1 MQQHTQFDR
10 EPEMESSFDIRNIDS
25 PEAIRLL
32 SNALQDLPGITHI
45 DISTTRQTVTVEHGR
60 LLSAEDIQQAI
71 SDAGFGVDDAT
82 Y

>member
-1 MQQHTQFDR
+1 
-10 EPEMESSFDIRNIDS
+10 MESCFDIRNIDS

-45 DISTTRQTVTVEHGR
+45 DISVVHQTVTVEHGR
-60 LLSAEDIQQAI
+60 LLSTEDIQQAI
-71 SDAGFGVDDAT
+71 ADAGFGVDNTA

>member
-1 MQQHTQFDR
+1 
-10 EPEMESSFDIRNIDS
+10 MESCFDIRNIDS

-45 DISTTRQTVTVEHGR
+45 DISVVHQTVTVEHGR

-71 SDAGFGVDDAT
+71 ADAGFGVDNTA

>member
-1 MQQHTQFDR
+1 
-10 EPEMESSFDIRNIDS
+10 MESSFDIRNIDS